1 MFEKEFLGFYLTSH
15 PHMETLLHLK
25 SIISHDLELLQE
37 EKEGIHVKVGGIVE
51 QAKKI
56 ITKKSNSEMAF
67 VTLAN
72 EKGIKIECVVFPRI
86 FAEYKHLLLND
97 TVVVIEGRLDT
108 NCLLYTSPSPR
119 DGLLS

>member
-1 MFEKEFLGFYLTSH
+1 
-15 PHMETLLHLK
+15 METLLYLK
-25 SIISHDLELLQE
+25 SIISHDLELLHE
-37 EKEGIHVKVGGIVE
+37 EKEGIHVKVGGIIE

-86 FAEYKHLLLND
+86 FAEYKHLLLDD

-108 NCLLYTSPSPR
+108 KNDKPAIIADRIVSIEHVPVSYTHIR
-119 DGLLS
+119 AHETD